1 MRPFIYNLALS
12 LGLKGQVYNDDSGV
26 QISLC
31 GSAADCE
38 SFLSRLK
45 KNPPPLARIDEII
58 CENSSEIFDDFRI
71 LSSQQAQK
79 IAPILSDFAICAD
92 CEAEFRDPKN
102 RRYHH
107 AFINCTHCGPRFSI
121 ISSLPYDRKNTS
133 MAEFKMCA
141 SCERE
146 YNDPLNRRFHA
157 QPTCCPN
164 CGPKAFLKDLKGQIL
179 AGGESAFSTCAK
191 LLEQGKIIAI
201 KGLGGFHLCCDG
213 SNAKAINELRQRKNR
228 PAKPLAIMCEN
239 EQMASALADFTKGE
253 KKLLNSQLRPIVL
266 AKKSQVL
273 KPKLSQAIAP
283 NIDKIGVFLAPTS
296 FNLLLFH
303 YFKKPII
310 ATIANLSG
318 EPIITSSH
326 ELCAKLNSVA
336 DFVLDHNRQILN
348 PSDDSVVFY
357 SESLELAQYIRT
369 SRGLRPSIVPF
380 GIPNNISPNSII
392 SSENLL
398 NSRIPSENLLNSR
411 ISSENLLNSRISSE
425 NSRIPSENLLN
436 SRIPSENSRI
446 PKYTPHTPHKT
457 ILALG
462 SELKNTFGIYYK
474 GNIFLSPYIG
484 DLKNIATKERFD
496 ALLAT
501 FKRTYELEFTEII
514 ADLHPHFSH
523 TKDFE
528 KSGQNIK
535 KLAHHKAHIYSVM
548 CENNLP
554 LNADILGFA
563 FDGTGYGE
571 DSKIWG
577 GEVFGVCDSKGLKRL
592 YHFENFAM
600 IGSEN
605 AIKNIYFLAF
615 ALLRKYELSAPSF
628 FGRFNQNQLKR
639 LEIGL
644 KAASVQTSSLGRIF
658 DAVASIVLGLDS
670 VSYDAQAPMELEALY
685 DPSLDVCYEFS
696 VSGEIISLK
705 AVLKSILAENLPS
718 VAATGFINGIAALI
732 AKIAKKHEKSVVL
745 GGGCF
750 ANKALLERTIT
761 LLKAQNTPYYL
772 PKNLPAGDESIA
784 LGQLYYALKDENE

>member
-12 LGLKGQVYNDDSGV
+12 LGLKGRVYNDDSGV
-26 QISLC
+26 KISLC
-31 GSAADCE
+31 GSVADCE
-38 SFLSRLK
+38 SFLSSIK

-58 CENSSEIFDDFRI
+58 CQNSSEIFDDFRI
-71 LSSQQAQK
+71 ISSQQAQK

-141 SCERE
+141 SCQRE

-179 AGGESAFSTCAK
+179 AGGKSAFSSCAE
-191 LLEQGKIIAI
+191 LLAQGKIIAI

-213 SNAKAINELRQRKNR
+213 SNAKAIKTLRGRKNR

-239 EQMASALADFTKGE
+239 EQMAESLADFSSGE

-266 AKKSQVL
+266 AKKSKTLEFQNE
-273 KPKLSQAIAP
+273 LSQIIAP

-310 ATIANLSG
+310 ATSANLSG
-318 EPIITSSH
+318 EPIITSFN
-326 ELCAKLNSVA
+326 ELCAKLNLMA

-348 PSDDSVVFY
+348 PSDDSVLFY

-380 GIPNNISPNSII
+380 KISNNIAPNSRI
-392 SSENLL
+392 SSEN
-398 NSRIPSENLLNSR
+398 SKISSENLLNSR
-411 ISSENLLNSRISSE
+411 ISSENLLNSKISSE
-425 NSRIPSENLLN
+425 NSKIPSENLLN
-436 SRIPSENSRI
+436 SKI
-446 PKYTPHTPHKT
+446 PKYTPRTPHKT

-462 SELKNTFGIYYK
+462 SELKNTFGIYHK

-514 ADLHPHFSH
+514 ADLHPHFSY
-523 TKDFE
+523 TLDFE
-528 KSGQNIK
+528 SKNLK

-554 LNADILGFA
+554 LNADIIGFA

-571 DSKIWG
+571 DGQIWG
-577 GEVFGVCDSKGLKRL
+577 GEVFGTCKNKGLKRL
-592 YHFENFAM
+592 YHFDNFAM
-600 IGSEN
+600 IGSQN

-615 ALLRKYELSAPSF
+615 ALLRKYKLSAPSF
-628 FGRFNQNQLKR
+628 FGRFDENRLKM

-670 VSYDAQAPMELEALY
+670 ISYDAQAAMELEALY
-685 DPSLDVCYEFS
+685 DSSLDVCYEFS
-696 VSGEIISLK
+696 VSGDIISTE

-750 ANKALLERTIT
+750 ANKALLEQTIT

-772 PKNLPAGDESIA
+772 PKNLPAGDEAIA

>member
-1 MRPFIYNLALS
+1 MRFIRLNCLKITLKGLVQGVGMRPFIYNLALS

-26 QISLC
+26 RISLC

-38 SFLSRLK
+38 SFLSNLK

-71 LSSQQAQK
+71 ISSQQAQK

-179 AGGESAFSTCAK
+179 ASNESAFSTCAE

-213 SNAKAINELRQRKNR
+213 SNAKAINELRKRKNR

-303 YFKKPII
+303 YFKKPLI
-310 ATIANLSG
+310 ATSANLSG
-318 EPIITSSH
+318 EPIITSFN
-326 ELCAKLNSVA
+326 ELCAKLNLMA

-357 SESLELAQYIRT
+357 FESLELAQYIRT

-380 GIPNNISPNSII
+380 EIPNNISP
-392 SSENLL
+392 
-398 NSRIPSENLLNSR
+398 NSRIPSENLLNSK
-411 ISSENLLNSRISSE
+411 
-425 NSRIPSENLLN
+425 
-436 SRIPSENSRI
+436 I
-446 PKYTPHTPHKT
+446 PKYTPRTPHKT

-462 SELKNTFGIYYK
+462 SELKNTFGIYHE

-484 DLKNIATKERFD
+484 DLKNIATKQRFD

-528 KSGQNIK
+528 SQNLK

-554 LNADILGFA
+554 LNADIIGFA

-571 DSKIWG
+571 DFKIWG
-577 GEVFGVCDSKGLKRL
+577 GEVFGVCKSKGLKRL
-592 YHFENFAM
+592 YHFDNFAM
-600 IGSEN
+600 IGSQN

-615 ALLRKYELSAPSF
+615 ALLRKYKLSAPSF

-705 AVLKSILAENLPS
+705 SVLKSILAENLPS

-750 ANKALLERTIT
+750 ANKALLEQTIT

>member
-26 QISLC
+26 KISLC

-38 SFLSRLK
+38 SFLSSIK

-71 LSSQQAQK
+71 ISSQQAQK

-179 AGGESAFSTCAK
+179 AGDKSAFSTCAE

-213 SNAKAINELRQRKNR
+213 SNAKAINELRKRKNR

-266 AKKSQVL
+266 AKKSQL
-273 KPKLSQAIAP
+273 LRPKLSQAIAP

-310 ATIANLSG
+310 ATSANLSG

-326 ELCAKLNSVA
+326 ELCAKLNLMA

-380 GIPNNISPNSII
+380 EIPNNISPNS
-392 SSENLL
+392 
-398 NSRIPSENLLNSR
+398 RIPSE
-411 ISSENLLNSRISSE
+411 NSRISSE
-425 NSRIPSENLLN
+425 NSRIP
-436 SRIPSENSRI
+436 
-446 PKYTPHTPHKT
+446 KYTPRTPHKT

-484 DLKNIATKERFD
+484 DLKNIATKKRFD

-554 LNADILGFA
+554 LNADIIGFA

-571 DSKIWG
+571 DFKIWG
-577 GEVFGVCDSKGLKRL
+577 GEVFGVCKSKRLKRL
-592 YHFENFAM
+592 YHFDNFAM
-600 IGSEN
+600 IGSQN

-628 FGRFNQNQLKR
+628 FGRFDDNQLKM

-705 AVLKSILAENLPS
+705 AVLKSILAESLPS

-750 ANKALLERTIT
+750 ANKALLEQTIT

>member
-26 QISLC
+26 QISIC

-133 MAEFKMCA
+133 MTEFKMCA

-179 AGGESAFSTCAK
+179 ASNESAFSTCAE

-213 SNAKAINELRQRKNR
+213 SNIKAINELRKRKNR

-296 FNLLLFH
+296 FNLLLFY

-310 ATIANLSG
+310 ATSANLSG

-380 GIPNNISPNSII
+380 GIPNNISPNS
-392 SSENLL
+392 
-398 NSRIPSENLLNSR
+398 
-411 ISSENLLNSRISSE
+411 
-425 NSRIPSENLLN
+425 RIPSENLLN
-436 SRIPSENSRI
+436 SRIPSENSKI
-446 PKYTPHTPHKT
+446 PSENSQPKYTPLTPHKT

-554 LNADILGFA
+554 LNADIIGFA

-571 DSKIWG
+571 DFKIWG
-577 GEVFGVCDSKGLKRL
+577 GEVFGTCESKGLKRL
-592 YHFENFAM
+592 YHFDNFAM
-600 IGSEN
+600 IGSQN

-685 DPSLDVCYEFS
+685 DSSLDVCYEFS
-696 VSGEIISLK
+696 VSGEIISLE
-705 AVLKSILAENLPS
+705 AVLKSILAESLPS

-761 LLKAQNTPYYL
+761 LLEAQNTPYYL

>member
-1 MRPFIYNLALS
+1 MRFIHLNCLKITLKGLVQGVGMRPFIYNLALS

-26 QISLC
+26 KISLC

-71 LSSQQAQK
+71 ISSQQAQK

-179 AGGESAFSTCAK
+179 AGDKSAFSTCAE

-213 SNAKAINELRQRKNR
+213 SNAKAINELRKRKNR

-310 ATIANLSG
+310 ATSANLSG

-326 ELCAKLNSVA
+326 ELCAKLNLMA

-380 GIPNNISPNSII
+380 EIPNNISPNSRIP
-392 SSENLL
+392 SENLL
-398 NSRIPSENLLNSR
+398 NSRIPSKNLLNSR

-425 NSRIPSENLLN
+425 NSRIPNEDLLN
-436 SRIPSENSRI
+436 SKIPSENSQ
-446 PKYTPHTPHKT
+446 PKCTPPTPHKT

-484 DLKNIATKERFD
+484 DLKNIATKTRFD

-501 FKRTYELEFTEII
+501 FKHTYELEFTEII

-528 KSGQNIK
+528 KSGQNLK

-554 LNADILGFA
+554 LDADIIGFA

-571 DSKIWG
+571 DFKIWG

-592 YHFENFAM
+592 YYFDNFAM
-600 IGSEN
+600 IGSQN

-615 ALLRKYELSAPSF
+615 ALLRKY
-628 FGRFNQNQLKR
+628 
-639 LEIGL
+639 
-644 KAASVQTSSLGRIF
+644 
-658 DAVASIVLGLDS
+658 
-670 VSYDAQAPMELEALY
+670 
-685 DPSLDVCYEFS
+685 
-696 VSGEIISLK
+696 
-705 AVLKSILAENLPS
+705 
-718 VAATGFINGIAALI
+718 
-732 AKIAKKHEKSVVL
+732 
-745 GGGCF
+745 
-750 ANKALLERTIT
+750 
-761 LLKAQNTPYYL
+761 
-772 PKNLPAGDESIA
+772 
-784 LGQLYYALKDENE
+784 